1 MRYGHIQGGWTGN
14 SLNDKAIAPLSHG
27 LHSCSQLVRNLTSMR
42 IELSKD
48 PIHHL
53 EESNARIQADD
64 FDRSKLWERQCID
77 RFDTSGLY
85 ATVFIIVSVK
95 LTDASV
101 MVKNALQ
108 IGKDYMEAYE
118 IKLPQ
123 GLYNKISSYVVTMDT
138 PMEEGLTREQSQLL
152 TLKSYST

>member
-1 MRYGHIQGGWTGN
+1 M
-14 SLNDKAIAPLSHG
+14 NDKAIAPLSHG

-42 IELSKD
+42 NELSKD

-123 GLYNKISSYVVTMDT
+123 GLYNTISSYVVTMDT
-138 PMEEGLTREQSQLL
+138 PIAEGLTREQSQLL

>member
-1 MRYGHIQGGWTGN
+1 MLMESKCMRYGHSQGGWTGN
-14 SLNDKAIAPLSHG
+14 SL
-27 LHSCSQLVRNLTSMR
+27 HSNLTSMR
-42 IELSKD
+42 NELSKD

-53 EESNARIQADD
+53 EESNARIQADN
-64 FDRSKLWERQCID
+64 FDRRKFWERQCID

-85 ATVFIIVSVK
+85 VTVFISVSVK
-95 LTDASV
+95 PTYV

-108 IGKDYMEAYE
+108 IGKDCMEVYE

-123 GLYNKISSYVVTMDT
+123 GLYNKISSYVVNMDT
-138 PMEEGLTREQSQLL
+138 PMGEGLTREQSQLL

>member
-1 MRYGHIQGGWTGN
+1 M
-14 SLNDKAIAPLSHG
+14 
-27 LHSCSQLVRNLTSMR
+27 
-42 IELSKD
+42 
-48 PIHHL
+48 
-53 EESNARIQADD
+53 
-64 FDRSKLWERQCID
+64 
-77 RFDTSGLY
+77 
-85 ATVFIIVSVK
+85 FIIVSVK

-108 IGKDYMEAYE
+108 IGKDCMEVYE

-123 GLYNKISSYVVTMDT
+123 GFHNKISNYVVTMDT